1 MDYQALSRR
10 IDALI
15 AELLEHKRRE
25 QNAGRKKVRVLIT
38 GDSFSSLQATLLSL
52 EALESAGYQ
61 LLMTFSHS
69 ACLSG
74 LKAACIGE
82 VDSRCAGVVYCE
94 QEPVSAQDEGDYSSL
109 FLPALST
116 NSLSKIALCIRDNM
130 ASAWVFHALN
140 SHKKVIATLNSECLN
155 SSASGF
161 ASALLNRLAEYV
173 ATLEQYGVVIAGQ
186 KMSGVIPRSIGHVG
200 KSVSLPKHLIT
211 LSDILTFSG
220 EESLHVDSHT
230 LITPAAQDE
239 IRRQNITVIQGS

>member
-1 MDYQALSRR
+1 MEHQALSRR

-25 QNAGRKKVRVLIT
+25 LNAGRKKVRVLIT
-38 GDSFSSLQATLLSL
+38 GDSFSSLPATLLSL
-52 EALESAGYQ
+52 EALDSAGYQ

-69 ACLSG
+69 ACVSG

-82 VDSRCAGVVYCE
+82 IDSRSARVVYCE
-94 QEPVSAQDEGDYSSL
+94 QEPAQAGGDYDNL

-116 NSLSKIALCIRDNM
+116 NSLSKIALCIRDNI
-130 ASAWVFHALN
+130 ASAWVFHAL
-140 SHKKVIATLNSECLN
+140 SRHKQVIATLNSECLN
-155 SSASGF
+155 SAPSGF
-161 ASALLNRLAEYV
+161 ATALLSRLAEYV
-173 ATLEQYGVVIAGQ
+173 ATLEQYGVVITGQ

-200 KSVSLPKHLIT
+200 KSVGLQKNLIT
-211 LSDILTFSG
+211 LSDILTFSAR
-220 EESLHVDSHT
+220 ESLHVDSHT